1 MLNQVQHDELRRIS
15 GNYNVTLNLI
25 QGLYFLK
32 MKKSYTYILSNKN
45 RTVIYIGVT
54 GDLNKRIT
62 EHKNGKGS
70 DFTKKYNLT
79 DLLYFEEFTDIN
91 QAISREKQLKN
102 WRKEWKWD
110 LIKDFNPE
118 LKDLFFEI

>member
-1 MLNQVQHDELRRIS
+1 
-15 GNYNVTLNLI
+15 
-25 QGLYFLK
+25 